1 MIRVKG
7 VWGVFLMAACVSAG
21 KLGSGLLSGRMD
33 LIGNPLQDQ
42 LKASDGIR
50 CHLFRESLQAPSLT
64 RSILT
69 CQASTENSANSVPD
83 IGEHGMLAGPIPILF
98 DLAKRAFQSFR
109 KPKEGAD
116 DQEIEKARSKES
128 QQQMRQAEKQFMLNK
143 LLFKAAECGYAM
155 ETARLLRNGAQINE
169 RNGRDMDRWTALH
182 YGAAF
187 GRVSVCR
194 VLLANGADPNIPD
207 WDHWTPLH
215 YAAYGGKAEHVEIAR
230 ELLSHGADVF
240 AANWCGKTPL
250 KLAEEYAPPALVAM
264 LEEAEKT
271 RPRPSAPRMRN
282 GARADRESF
291 LRQLIADYPPPPT
304 EGPGRDEQ
312 LAKSEEAAV
321 AT

>member
-109 KPKEGAD
+109 KPKEEAD

-155 ETARLLRNGAQINE
+155 ET
-169 RNGRDMDRWTALH
+169 
-182 YGAAF
+182 
-187 GRVSVCR
+187 
-194 VLLANGADPNIPD
+194 
-207 WDHWTPLH
+207 
-215 YAAYGGKAEHVEIAR
+215 
-230 ELLSHGADVF
+230 
-240 AANWCGKTPL
+240 
-250 KLAEEYAPPALVAM
+250 
-264 LEEAEKT
+264 
-271 RPRPSAPRMRN
+271 
-282 GARADRESF
+282 
-291 LRQLIADYPPPPT
+291 
-304 EGPGRDEQ
+304 
-312 LAKSEEAAV
+312 
-321 AT
+321 